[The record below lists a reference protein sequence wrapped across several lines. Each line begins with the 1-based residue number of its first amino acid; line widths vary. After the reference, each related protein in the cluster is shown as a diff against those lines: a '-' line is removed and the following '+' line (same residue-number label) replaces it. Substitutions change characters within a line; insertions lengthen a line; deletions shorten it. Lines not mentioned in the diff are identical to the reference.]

1 MNSQDK
7 PDNQSPESNPQSSNQ
22 SQSFGNITVTGKG
35 NNFNPR
41 NNVNIDQSRTE
52 IIGQNSESEL
62 ASALAALIK
71 LKQEIAATNSLNSI
85 QKQQAEIPVKMI
97 ETELQKSQP
106 NKSLIDEAVEAL
118 KKGLEGV
125 EVLAG
130 PVMKVAAILA
140 KVWV

>member
-22 SQSFGNITVTGKG
+22 SQSFGNITFSGKG
-35 NNFNPR
+35 NNFNPI
-41 NNVNIDQSRTE
+41 NSVSGDVNINQSRTE
-52 IIGQNSESEL
+52 IIGQNTESEL
-62 ASALAALIK
+62 ASALAALTE

-118 KKGLEGV
+118 KKD
-125 EVLAG
+125 
-130 PVMKVAAILA
+130 
-140 KVWV
+140 